1 VNKALIPL
9 TVAAAGKTIEEHE
22 VPSIISSNDPSN
34 IEVRLK
40 FAVAVEFAAFSVWV
54 LSVDFIYFD
63 LKLILII

>member
-1 VNKALIPL
+1 VNKETLIPL

-40 FAVAVEFAAFSVWV
+40 FAVAVEFAALVFGFCPSISFTS
-54 LSVDFIYFD
+54 L
-63 LKLILII
+63 